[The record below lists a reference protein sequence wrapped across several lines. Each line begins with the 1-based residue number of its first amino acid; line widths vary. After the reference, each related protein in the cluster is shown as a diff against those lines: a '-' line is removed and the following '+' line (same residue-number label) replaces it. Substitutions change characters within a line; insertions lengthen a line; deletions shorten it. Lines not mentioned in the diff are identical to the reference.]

1 MRTQTQASNLDYRQA
16 IKDEN
21 LPAGAET
28 ATAQTVLGVVMDI
41 WQLERG
47 HMIEDQEVYDDLWND
62 AADLLTKHDTDAK
75 NASDLVDRILAD
87 MPGSATFRDPAVSG
101 RMLS

>member
-1 MRTQTQASNLDYRQA
+1 MSLDLRQA
-16 IKDEN
+16 IKDEQF
-21 LPAGAET
+21 LEAADSVS
-28 ATAQTVLGVVMDI
+28 AQSLLAAVMNI

-87 MPGSATFRDPAVSG
+87 MPGSATYRDPTVSG